1 MPVRSKESTIR
12 KRERGESV
20 VEIYA
25 ALLGRIRLP
34 ELDEEGD
41 KEARGRALVVAGSA
55 QMPGA
60 AVLAGMGAL
69 RAGAGKLQIATAASV
84 AVSVAVAV
92 PEARV
97 FALRETQAGAIES
110 GGFSGG
116 DCDPTE
122 ARAVLVGPG
131 MLGGDES
138 DELVREL
145 VRLSTGTTLIIDANA
160 LNVLAREPD
169 LLKHYSGGAILTP
182 HVTELSEMMG
192 ETEKVIARDRRGAAM
207 RAAKRF
213 GAVVALKGRET
224 CVASPRSKKIYVNHA
239 GNVGLAT
246 SGSGD
251 VLAGVVAGLCARG
264 TDALTAAIWGVHAHA
279 LAGERLARRVGRV
292 GYLARELLDE
302 IPGVLDELGSGE
314 RRSD

>member
-1 MPVRSKESTIR
+1 MAVRRKEPAIR
-12 KRERGESV
+12 KRRESA
-20 VEIYA
+20 VEIDA
-25 ALLGRIRLP
+25 ALLGRMRLP

-41 KEARGRALVVAGSA
+41 KESRGRVLVVAGSA

-60 AVLAGMGAL
+60 AVLAGVGAL
-69 RAGAGKLQIATAASV
+69 RAGAGKLQIATASV
-84 AVSVAVAV
+84 AVAVAVAV

-97 FALRETQAGAIES
+97 FALRETSAGAID
-110 GGFSGG
+110 GGDVSAW
-116 DCDPTE
+116 DCDPSE
-122 ARAVLVGPG
+122 ARAVVVGPG
-131 MLGGDES
+131 MLDGDES

-145 VRLSTGTTLIIDANA
+145 VRLAIGTTLIIDANA
-160 LNVLAREPD
+160 LNVLAGAPD
-169 LLKHYSGGAILTP
+169 LLKHHGGGAILTP
-182 HVTELSEMMG
+182 HVTELSEMTG
-192 ETEKVIARDRRGAAM
+192 ETEKEIARDRRSAAM

-224 CVASPRSKKIYVNHA
+224 FVASPRSKKVYVNHA

-264 TDALTAAIWGVHAHA
+264 ADALTAAVWGVHAHA
-279 LAGERLARRVGRV
+279 LAGERLARSVGRV

-302 IPGVLDELGSGE
+302 IPGVLDDLTG
-314 RRSD
+314 

>member
-1 MPVRSKESTIR
+1 MPARRKLSTKKQARDRTI
-12 KRERGESV
+12 
-20 VEIYA
+20 EIDA
-25 ALLGRIRLP
+25 ALLRRLRLP

-41 KEARGRALVVAGSA
+41 KESRGRVLVVAGSA

-60 AVLAGMGAL
+60 AVLAGVGAL

-97 FALRETQAGAIES
+97 FALRETPAGAIDGGDLS
-110 GGFSGG
+110 GS
-116 DCDPTE
+116 DCDPAE

-131 MLGGDES
+131 MLDGDES
-138 DELVREL
+138 GELVREL
-145 VRLSTGTTLIIDANA
+145 VRLATSTTLIIDANA
-160 LNVLAREPD
+160 LNVLARDHD
-169 LLKHYSGGAILTP
+169 LLKRHRGGAILTP
-182 HVTELSEMMG
+182 HVTELSEMTG
-192 ETEKVIARDRRGAAM
+192 ETEKEIARDRRGAAL

-213 GAVVALKGRET
+213 GAVVALKGHET
-224 CVASPRSKKIYVNHA
+224 FVASPRSQKVYVNRA

-264 TDALTAAIWGVHAHA
+264 ADALTAAVWGVHAHA
-279 LAGERLARRVGRV
+279 LAGERLASRIGRV

-302 IPGVLDELGSGE
+302 ISCVLDELRGQ
-314 RRSD
+314 